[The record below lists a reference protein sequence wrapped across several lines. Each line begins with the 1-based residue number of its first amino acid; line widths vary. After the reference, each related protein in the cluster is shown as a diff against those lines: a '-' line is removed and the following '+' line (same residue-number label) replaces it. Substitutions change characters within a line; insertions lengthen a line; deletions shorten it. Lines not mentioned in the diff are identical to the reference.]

1 MAFNVH
7 QRAGDRHRCNSP
19 PESSDGQLA
28 ARPSSPTASS
38 IAVAAA
44 TLAGPS
50 PAAKVAGHVLCKR
63 EMRQDVEC
71 LGTRS
76 PTGRGASGE
85 RVVVEHAEF
94 DLVEPHRAAIGLVE
108 TGKQVEEGGL
118 ADPGFTGHRHIL
130 ACLETQR
137 EAINHHTTTR
147 PAETARQIDEFE
159 HSASLF
165 TYRGWTGCTAQAF
178 NARTS

>member
-1 MAFNVH
+1 MECLEHEA
-7 QRAGDRHRCNSP
+7 
-19 PESSDGQLA
+19 QL
-28 ARPSSPTASS
+28 
-38 IAVAAA
+38 VAA
-44 TLAGPS
+44 
-50 PAAKVAGHVLCKR
+50 PA
-63 EMRQDVEC
+63 
-71 LGTRS
+71 
-76 PTGRGASGE
+76 GE

-94 DLVEPHRAAIGLVE
+94 DPVEPHRAAIGLVE